1 MSYLNKKGDNLMKIN
16 NTVQNRYRMLVV
28 GVFTMLFAGV
38 IYAWSILKVPFAQEL
53 SYAPSMLALNFTL
66 TMCFFCIGGLV
77 SSVLVKKFGTKPMIV
92 VSGALAGLGF
102 VLTSLLNT
110 NTSLLLYVTYA
121 LLAGLGIGMAY
132 IIIIST
138 VNAWFPDKRGLSS
151 GALMMGFGAS
161 SLVLGNLADALF
173 KSAFGWRFTY
183 VIIGIAIAVVIC
195 LSALFI
201 EKPDSSVSFPSPKK
215 ISHKR
220 EESFESRDYTS
231 GEMVKRFTFWRA
243 FLFLV
248 FNTAVGSAVISFA
261 RDLALSVGAE
271 AALATTLVG
280 VLAIFNG
287 LGRIFTGIVFDKM
300 GRRFTMLAANLLT
313 IVAAGMTLLAV
324 GIHSLPL
331 CIIGLCLTGMSY
343 GASPTVA
350 SAFTSAFYGTKH
362 FASNLGVVNF
372 NLMAASF
379 IATAC
384 STLQQSSGGYT
395 APFILLLSLATAG
408 LVLNI
413 SIKKP

>member
-1 MSYLNKKGDNLMKIN
+1 MKIT
-16 NTVQNRYRMLVV
+16 NTVKNRARMLVV
-28 GVFTMLFAGV
+28 GVFTMLFAG
-38 IYAWSILKVPFAQEL
+38 ILYAWSILKVPFAQEL
-53 SYAPSMLALNFTL
+53 GYQTSTLSLNFTL
-66 TMCFFCIGGLV
+66 TMCFFCLGGLL
-77 SSVLVKKFGTKPMIV
+77 SSYLVKRYGTKPMIV
-92 VSGALAGLGF
+92 LSGVFAGLGF
-102 VLTSLLNT
+102 VLTSMLSNSSSILLF
-110 NTSLLLYVTYA
+110 VTYA

-138 VNAWFPDKRGLSS
+138 VNAWFPDRRGLSS

-161 SLVLGNLADALF
+161 SLLLGNLADALF
-173 KSAFGWRFTY
+173 ASSLGWRWTY
-183 VIIGIAIAVVIC
+183 IIIGIAIALVIS

-201 EKPDSSVSFPSPKK
+201 EKPDANAELPAPKTVSR
-215 ISHKR
+215 KR
-220 EESFESRDYTS
+220 EEKFEVRDYTS
-231 GEMVKRFTFWRA
+231 GEMIKRFTFWRA

-287 LGRIFTGIVFDKM
+287 LGRILTGIVFDKM
-300 GRRFTMLAANLLT
+300 GRRFTMLAANILT
-313 IVAAGMTLLAV
+313 IFAAGMTLLAV
-324 GIHSLPL
+324 SIASLPL
-331 CIIGLCLTGMSY
+331 CIVGLCLTGMSY
-343 GASPTVA
+343 GSSPTVA
-350 SAFTSAFYGTKH
+350 SAFTSAFYGQKH

-384 STLQQSSGGYT
+384 SSLQIASGGYI
-395 APFILLLSLATAG
+395 APFVLLLSLAGAG

-413 SIKKP
+413 SVKKP

>member
-1 MSYLNKKGDNLMKIN
+1 MKIT
-16 NTVQNRYRMLVV
+16 NTVKNRARMLVV
-28 GVFTMLFAGV
+28 GVFTMLFAG
-38 IYAWSILKVPFAQEL
+38 ILYAWSILKVPFAQEL
-53 SYAPSMLALNFTL
+53 GYQASTLSLNFTL
-66 TMCFFCIGGLV
+66 TMCFFCLGGLL
-77 SSVLVKKFGTKPMIV
+77 SSYLVKRYGTKPMIV
-92 VSGALAGLGF
+92 LSGVFAGLGF
-102 VLTSLLNT
+102 VLTSMLSNSSSFLLF
-110 NTSLLLYVTYA
+110 VTYA

-138 VNAWFPDKRGLSS
+138 VNAWFPDRRGLSS

-161 SLVLGNLADALF
+161 SLLLGNLADALF
-173 KSAFGWRFTY
+173 ASSLGWRWTY
-183 VIIGIAIAVVIC
+183 IIIGIAIALVIS

-201 EKPDSSVSFPSPKK
+201 EKPDANAELPAPKTVSR
-215 ISHKR
+215 KR
-220 EESFESRDYTS
+220 EEKFEVRDYTS
-231 GEMVKRFTFWRA
+231 GEMIKRFTFWRA

-287 LGRIFTGIVFDKM
+287 LGRILTGIVFDKM
-300 GRRFTMLAANLLT
+300 GRRFTMLAANILT
-313 IVAAGMTLLAV
+313 IFAAGMTLLSVSIA
-324 GIHSLPL
+324 SLPL
-331 CIIGLCLTGMSY
+331 CIVGLCLTGMSY
-343 GASPTVA
+343 GSSPTVA
-350 SAFTSAFYGTKH
+350 SAFTSAFYGQKH

-384 STLQQSSGGYT
+384 SSLQIASGGYI
-395 APFILLLSLATAG
+395 APFVLLLSLAGAG

-413 SIKKP
+413 SVKKP

>member
-1 MSYLNKKGDNLMKIN
+1 MKIK
-16 NTVQNRYRMLVV
+16 NTVENRALMLVV

-53 SYAPSMLALNFTL
+53 GYGVSTLSLNFTL
-66 TMCFFCIGGLV
+66 TMCFFCLGGLF
-77 SSVLVKKFGTKPMIV
+77 SSGLVKKFGTKPMIV
-92 VSGALAGLGF
+92 VSGILAGLGF
-102 VLTSLLNT
+102 VLTSFLTEATSVLLFI
-110 NTSLLLYVTYA
+110 TYA
-121 LLAGLGIGMAY
+121 LVSGLGIGMAY

-138 VNAWFPDKRGLSS
+138 VNAWFPDRRGLSS

-161 SLVLGNLADALF
+161 SLVLGNLANSLF
-173 KSAFGWRFTY
+173 ASSIGWRGTY
-183 VIIGIAIAVVIC
+183 IVIGVAIAVVIA
-195 LSALFI
+195 LSAIFI
-201 EKPDSSVSFPSPKK
+201 EKPDASVKLPAPKVTAR
-215 ISHKR
+215 KR
-220 EESFESRDYTS
+220 EESFEARDYTS

-271 AALATTLVG
+271 VALATTLVG
-280 VLAIFNG
+280 VLAMFNG
-287 LGRIFTGIVFDKM
+287 LGRILTGIVFDKM
-300 GRRFTMLAANLLT
+300 GRRFTILAANILT
-313 IVAAGMTLLAV
+313 IFAAGMTLLAV
-324 GIHSLPL
+324 SINSLPL

-350 SAFTSAFYGTKH
+350 SAFTSAFYGQKH

-384 STLQQSSGGYT
+384 ATLQQSSGGYT
-395 APFILLLSLATAG
+395 APFVLLLSLAIAG
-408 LVLNI
+408 LALNI

>member
-1 MSYLNKKGDNLMKIN
+1 MNFK
-16 NTVQNRYRMLVV
+16 NTVANRFFTLVV
-28 GVFTMLFAGV
+28 GVFAMLFAGI

-53 SYAPSMLALNFTL
+53 GYDASLLALNFTL

-77 SSVLVKKFGTKPMIV
+77 SSFLVKRYGTKKMIV
-92 VSGALAGLGF
+92 LSGVLAGLGF
-102 VLTSLLNT
+102 VMTSLLSKE
-110 NTSLLLYVTYA
+110 TSILLFVTYA

-161 SLVLGNLADALF
+161 SLVLGNIADVLF
-173 KSAFGWRFTY
+173 ASVIGWRFAY
-183 VIIGIAIAVVIC
+183 IIIGIAIAIVISI
-195 LSALFI
+195 SAMFI
-201 EKPDSSVSFPSPKK
+201 EKPDADTKLPAPK
-215 ISHKR
+215 SAAHKKG
-220 EESFESRDYTS
+220 ESFESRDYTT
-231 GEMVKRFTFWRA
+231 GEMIKRFTFWRA

-261 RDLALSVGAE
+261 RDLALYVGAE

-280 VLAIFNG
+280 VLAMFNG
-287 LGRIFTGIVFDKM
+287 LGRILTGIVFDRM
-300 GRRFTMLAANLLT
+300 GRRFTMLAANALT
-313 IVAAGMTLLAV
+313 IVAAAMTLFAV

-331 CIIGLCLTGMSY
+331 CIVGLCLTGMSY

-350 SAFTSAFYGTKH
+350 SAFTSAFYGQKH
-362 FASNLGVVNF
+362 FASNLGVINF

-384 STLQQSSGGYT
+384 STLQQASGGYT
-395 APFILLLSLATAG
+395 APFVLLLVLAVSA
-408 LVLNI
+408 LALNI

>member
-1 MSYLNKKGDNLMKIN
+1 MNFK
-16 NTVQNRYRMLVV
+16 NTVANRFLTLVV
-28 GVFTMLFAGV
+28 GVFAMLFAGI

-53 SYAPSMLALNFTL
+53 GYDASLLALNFTL

-77 SSVLVKKFGTKPMIV
+77 SSFLVKRYGTKKMIV
-92 VSGALAGLGF
+92 LSGVLAGLGF
-102 VLTSLLNT
+102 VMTSLLSKE
-110 NTSLLLYVTYA
+110 TSILLFVTYA

-161 SLVLGNLADALF
+161 SLVLGNIADALF
-173 KSAFGWRFTY
+173 ASVIGWRFAY
-183 VIIGIAIAVVIC
+183 IIIGIAIAIVISI
-195 LSALFI
+195 SAMFI
-201 EKPDSSVSFPSPKK
+201 EKPDADTKFPTPKSVARKK
-215 ISHKR
+215 G
-220 EESFESRDYTS
+220 ESFESRDYTT
-231 GEMVKRFTFWRA
+231 GEMIKRFTFWRA

-280 VLAIFNG
+280 VLAMFNG
-287 LGRIFTGIVFDKM
+287 LGRILTGIVFDRM
-300 GRRFTMLAANLLT
+300 GRRFTMLAANALT
-313 IVAAGMTLLAV
+313 IVAAAMTLLAV

-331 CIIGLCLTGMSY
+331 CIVGLCLTGMSY

-350 SAFTSAFYGTKH
+350 SAFTSAFYGQKH
-362 FASNLGVVNF
+362 FASNLGVINF

-384 STLQQSSGGYT
+384 STLQQASGGYT
-395 APFILLLSLATAG
+395 APFVLLLVLAVSA
-408 LVLNI
+408 LALNI